1 VITLTPD
8 SNNRVTRIDYPDG
21 GYETF
26 AYDASHF
33 YQLSSHRMTTGGTET
48 WTYDASSRKQYYS
61 DPYHSN
67 PPGNP
72 SIQYFYEGHGWV
84 NGTYD
89 ALAHPTNWTYNDRG
103 QVLMTT
109 LSADPV
115 DGQRHTITNAYNSDG
130 TLQSKT
136 DQLNHLTNYA
146 YDDYRRLTSVTPP
159 DRGDGTGTHTAYYL
173 YADGAPRG
181 FYTDTNAQP
190 SYVLLPS
197 GKMLRTIYDAN
208 WRKSSVTVGYT
219 SGNDATTSYLYDG
232 MGNVTWLSN
241 PRTINT
247 AFYHDERNRPSEVHD
262 AYGNITSFQYDTAG
276 RNKSITRPNGQTI
289 TYDTFDAMNRVT
301 QQTAT
306 ESPEP
311 NAVTKYAYYTTADG
325 QNAPSRFT

>member
-1 VITLTPD
+1 MKRIAYDYKTGTNSDNTAAVYGQILTERYWDGVSGHEHNGAAVSTLTVGMP
-8 SNNRVTRIDYPDG
+8 NNNP
-21 GYETF
+21 
-26 AYDASHF
+26 AY
-33 YQLSSHRMTTGGTET
+33 RTET
-48 WTYDASSRKQYYS
+48 RADSATRTFVYTGAGYVSWAS
-61 DPYHSN
+61 D
-67 PPGNP
+67 
-72 SIQYFYEGHGWV
+72 FMGH
-84 NGTYD
+84 
-89 ALAHPTNWTYNDRG
+89 
-103 QVLMTT
+103 Q
-109 LSADPV
+109 V